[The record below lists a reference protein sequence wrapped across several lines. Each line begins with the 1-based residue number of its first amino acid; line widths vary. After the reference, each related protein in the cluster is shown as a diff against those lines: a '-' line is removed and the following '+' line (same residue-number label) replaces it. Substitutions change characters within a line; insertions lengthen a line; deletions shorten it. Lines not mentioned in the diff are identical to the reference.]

1 MHDEHPMDDQ
11 HAHDQHGREE
21 GERDSMSGQD
31 IVIKP
36 YTAPA
41 GGWGSMRGMVE
52 VLPGER
58 PGIDVLDT
66 LRRQNKPEGF
76 MCVSCAWGKPAKPH
90 IAEFCENGAKATA
103 WELTKHRA
111 TPALFQQ
118 HTVSEMAEWP
128 DYDLEKTGRLTHPM
142 RYDRATDKYVAASWD
157 EAFAAIG
164 AKLKACDPKKVV
176 LYSSGR
182 ASLETSFMYSLFARM
197 WGQQNLPDSSNMC
210 HETTSVGLKAAI
222 GSPVATIQMEDYDK
236 CDAIFCFGQNV
247 GTNAPR
253 MLHTLKSC
261 RDRGVEIVTFN
272 PLRERGWE
280 RFADPQSP
288 LDMIAGQET
297 KISTQY
303 HQLHAGGDI
312 AAIVGMCKLV
322 IEADDHA
329 IAHGGTRV
337 VDHHFVEQHTVR
349 FEAFADYCRRAD
361 WDELTHAS
369 GLTRGAI
376 EAAARVYMRAERVIA
391 VYGMGITQ
399 HRYGM
404 DSLFV
409 LTNFLMLRGNI
420 GREGAGP
427 GPVRGHSN
435 VQGQRTVG
443 ITEKT
448 ELAPVE
454 RLKTLFQFDPP
465 TEKGWD
471 TVESCRAIIS
481 GECQGFVQLGG
492 NFLRATPE
500 HAKMKEAWAK
510 LPITVHIATKLNK
523 SQLVPGQESWI
534 LPCLG
539 RSEQDMQAT
548 GRQAV
553 SMEDSFSHI
562 YGSVGKV
569 KPASETLLSEP
580 AIVAGIAKAVLPPNP
595 NVPWDA
601 WVGDYGLVRTAIENC
616 YPDKFANF
624 NERLFEPGGFWKGN
638 PASHRKW
645 ETESGKAEFN
655 VPRALNAS
663 GFADKDGRFRLIT
676 LRSND
681 QFNTTIYGYDD
692 RFRGIRGTRMVVMMN
707 RDDMARLGLKEGDKV
722 ALESDAEDGVD
733 RTVEGLRVVEYN
745 IPAGNLG
752 GYYPELNY
760 LIPLEHHALE
770 SHVPAGKSVPVR
782 VRA

>member
-1 MHDEHPMDDQ
+1 MRDEQ
-11 HAHDQHGREE
+11 TGEE
-21 GERDSMSGQD
+21 

-52 VLPGER
+52 VVPHEGPGLAT
-58 PGIDVLDT
+58 LDT

-90 IAEFCENGAKATA
+90 LAEFCENGAKATA
-103 WELTKHRA
+103 WELSSHRV
-111 TPALFQQ
+111 TPDFFQR
-118 HTVSEMAEWP
+118 HTVSELDGWM
-128 DYDLEKTGRLTHPM
+128 DHDLEQAGRLTHPM

-157 EAFAAIG
+157 EAFQTIG
-164 AKLKACDPKKVV
+164 TKLKACDPTKVV
-176 LYSSGR
+176 LYASGR
-182 ASLETSFMYSLFARM
+182 ASLETSFMWGLMARM

-210 HETTSVGLKAAI
+210 HETTSVGLKNAI
-222 GSPVATIQMEDYDK
+222 GSPVATIQLEDYDK

-247 GTNAPR
+247 GTNSPR
-253 MLHTLKSC
+253 MLHTLKDC

-288 LDMIAGQET
+288 KDMLAGGET
-297 KISTQY
+297 QISTQY
-303 HQLHAGGDI
+303 HQVKAGGDI
-312 AAIVGMCKLV
+312 SALLGICKLV
-322 IEADDHA
+322 IEADDRA
-329 IAHGGTRV
+329 IAEGGERV
-337 VDHHFVEQHTVR
+337 VDHHFVAQHTVR
-349 FEAFADYCRRAD
+349 FEAFATFCRNAS
-361 WDELTHAS
+361 WDDIVHES
-369 GLTRGAI
+369 GLSRHAI
-376 EAAARVYMRAERVIA
+376 EAAARVYMKAEKVIA

-404 DSLFV
+404 DSLYMLV
-409 LTNFLMLRGNI
+409 NFLLLRGNI

-454 RLKTLFQFDPP
+454 RLKALFEFDPP

-510 LPITVHIATKLNK
+510 LPISVHIATKLNK
-523 SQLVPGQESWI
+523 SHLSPGEETWI

-539 RSEQDMQAT
+539 RSERDVQAT
-548 GRQAV
+548 GEQTV
-553 SMEDSFSHI
+553 TMEDSFSHI
-562 YGSVGKV
+562 YGSIGKV
-569 KPASETLLSEP
+569 KPAADTLLSEP
-580 AIVAGIAKAVLPPNP
+580 AIVAGLAKVLLEPNP

-601 WVGDYGLVRTAIENC
+601 WVGDYGLVRSAIENT

-624 NERLFEPGGFWKGN
+624 NERMHEPGGFWKGN
-638 PASHRKW
+638 PASHREW

-655 VPRALNAS
+655 VPRALNSS
-663 GFADKDGRFRLIT
+663 GFAEKEGRFRLVT

-707 RDDMARLGLKEGDKV
+707 AVDIAALGLKDGDKV
-722 ALESDAEDGVD
+722 ALESDAEDGVE
-733 RTVEGLRVVEYN
+733 RVVEGLRVVAYN
-745 IPAGNLG
+745 IPAGSIG

-782 VRA
+782 IRA

>member
-1 MHDEHPMDDQ
+1 MRDEQ
-11 HAHDQHGREE
+11 TGEE
-21 GERDSMSGQD
+21 

-41 GGWGSMRGMVE
+41 GGWGSMRGMAE
-52 VLPGER
+52 VVPHEGPGLAT
-58 PGIDVLDT
+58 LDT

-90 IAEFCENGAKATA
+90 LAEFCENGAKATA
-103 WELTKHRA
+103 WELSSHRV
-111 TPALFQQ
+111 TPDFFQR
-118 HTVSEMAEWP
+118 HTVSELDGWM
-128 DYDLEKTGRLTHPM
+128 DHDLEQAGRLTHPM

-157 EAFAAIG
+157 EAFQTIG
-164 AKLKACDPKKVV
+164 SKLKACDPTKVV
-176 LYSSGR
+176 LYASGR
-182 ASLETSFMYSLFARM
+182 ASLETSFMWGLMARM

-210 HETTSVGLKAAI
+210 HETTSVGLKNAI
-222 GSPVATIQMEDYDK
+222 GSPVATIQLEDYDK

-247 GTNAPR
+247 GTNSPR
-253 MLHTLKSC
+253 MLHTLKDC

-288 LDMIAGQET
+288 KDMLAGGET
-297 KISTQY
+297 QISTQY
-303 HQLHAGGDI
+303 HQVKAGGDI
-312 AAIVGMCKLV
+312 SALLGICKLV
-322 IEADDHA
+322 IEADDRA
-329 IAHGGTRV
+329 IAEGGERV
-337 VDHHFVEQHTVR
+337 VDHHFVVQHTVR
-349 FEAFADYCRRAD
+349 FEEFATFCRNAS
-361 WDELTHAS
+361 WDDIVHES
-369 GLTRGAI
+369 GLSRHAI
-376 EAAARVYMRAERVIA
+376 EAAARVYMKAEKVIA

-404 DSLFV
+404 DSLYMLV
-409 LTNFLMLRGNI
+409 NFLLLRGNI

-454 RLKTLFQFDPP
+454 RLKALFEFDPP

-510 LPITVHIATKLNK
+510 LPISVHIATKLNK
-523 SQLVPGQESWI
+523 SHLSPGEETWI

-539 RSEQDMQAT
+539 RSERDVQAT
-548 GRQAV
+548 GEQTV
-553 SMEDSFSHI
+553 TMEDSFSRI
-562 YGSVGKV
+562 YGSIGKV
-569 KPASETLLSEP
+569 KPAADTLLSEP
-580 AIVAGIAKAVLPPNP
+580 AIVAGLAKVMLEPNP

-601 WVGDYGLVRTAIENC
+601 WVGDYGLVRTAIENT

-624 NERLFEPGGFWKGN
+624 NERMHEPGGFWKGN
-638 PASHRKW
+638 PAAHREW

-655 VPRALNAS
+655 VPRALNSS
-663 GFADKDGRFRLIT
+663 GFAEKEGRFRLVT

-707 RDDMARLGLKEGDKV
+707 AADIAALGLKDGDKV
-722 ALESDAEDGVD
+722 ALESDAEDGVE
-733 RTVEGLRVVEYN
+733 RVVEGLRVVAYN
-745 IPAGNLG
+745 IPAGSIG

-782 VRA
+782 IRT

>member
-1 MHDEHPMDDQ
+1 MRDEQ
-11 HAHDQHGREE
+11 TGEE
-21 GERDSMSGQD
+21 
-31 IVIKP
+31 IVIKD
-36 YTAPA
+36 YTGPA
-41 GGWGSMRGMVE
+41 GGWGSMKGMAQ
-52 VLPGER
+52 VLPGEE
-58 PGIDVLDT
+58 PGVGMLDT

-90 IAEFCENGAKATA
+90 TAEFCENGAKATA
-103 WELTKHRA
+103 WELTGHRV
-111 TPALFQQ
+111 TPAFFERY
-118 HTVSEMAEWP
+118 TVSELDGWM
-128 DYDLEKTGRLTHPM
+128 DHDLEQAGRLTHPM
-142 RYDRATDKYVAASWD
+142 RYDAATDKYVAASWA
-157 EAFAAIG
+157 EAFEAIG
-164 AKLKACDPKKVV
+164 AKLKTCDPTKVV

-182 ASLETSFMYSLFARM
+182 ASLETSFMYSLMARM

-210 HETTSVGLKAAI
+210 HETTSVGLKNAT

-236 CDAIFCFGQNV
+236 CDAIFAFGQNV
-247 GTNAPR
+247 GTNSPR

-288 LDMIAGQET
+288 MDMVARTET
-297 KISTQY
+297 QISTQY
-303 HQLHAGGDI
+303 HQVKAGGDI
-312 AAIVGMCKLV
+312 SALLGICKLM
-322 IEADDHA
+322 IEADDRA
-329 IAHGGTRV
+329 QAEGTARV
-337 VDHHFVEQHTVR
+337 LDYHFIEQHTVR
-349 FEAFADYCRRAD
+349 FDEFAGFCRAAN
-361 WDELTHAS
+361 WDEIVHES
-369 GLTRGAI
+369 GLSRQAI
-376 EAAARVYMRAERVIA
+376 EAAARVYMKAERVIA

-404 DSLFV
+404 DSLYMLV
-409 LTNFLMLRGNI
+409 NFLLMRGNI

-454 RLKTLFQFDPP
+454 RLKALFQFDPP

-471 TVESCRAIIS
+471 TIDSCRAIIS

-492 NFLRATPE
+492 NFLRAAPE
-500 HAKMKEAWAK
+500 HGKMKEAWAK
-510 LPITVHIATKLNK
+510 LPITVHISTKLNK
-523 SQLVPGQESWI
+523 SHLTPGEESWI

-539 RSEQDMQAT
+539 RSEHDHQAT
-548 GRQAV
+548 GDQAV

-569 KPASETLLSEP
+569 KPAADTLLSEP
-580 AIVAGIAKAVLPPNP
+580 AIVAGIAKALLPPNV
-595 NVPWDA
+595 NVPWDE
-601 WVGDYGLVRTAIENC
+601 WVDDYSLVRHAIENC
-616 YPDKFANF
+616 YPDKFANY

-638 PASHRKW
+638 PAAHREW
-645 ETESGKAEFN
+645 ETASGKAEFN
-655 VPRALNAS
+655 VPRALNSS
-663 GFADKDGRFRLIT
+663 GFAEKEGRFRLVT

-707 RDDMARLGLKEGDKV
+707 RGDMLKLGLSDGDKV
-722 ALESDAEDGVD
+722 ALESDAEDGVE
-733 RTVEGLRVVEYN
+733 RVVEGLRIVEYN
-745 IPAGNLG
+745 IPSGSIG
-752 GYYPELNY
+752 GYYPELNC
-760 LIPLEHHALE
+760 LISVEHHALE

-782 VRA
+782 VRV

>member
-1 MHDEHPMDDQ
+1 MRDDET
-11 HAHDQHGREE
+11 GEE
-21 GERDSMSGQD
+21 IIIRDYKG
-31 IVIKP
+31 
-36 YTAPA
+36 PA
-41 GGWGSMRGMVE
+41 GGWGSMKGMAR
-52 VLPGER
+52 VLPAEH
-58 PGIDVLDT
+58 PGPEMLDT
-66 LRRQNKPEGF
+66 LRRQNKPHGF

-90 IAEFCENGAKATA
+90 AAEFCENGAKATA
-103 WELTKHRA
+103 WEMSSARV
-111 TPALFQQ
+111 TPDFFQRY
-118 HTVSEMAEWP
+118 TVTELEGWQ
-128 DYDLEKTGRLTHPM
+128 DHDLEQAGRLTHPM

-164 AKLKACDPKKVV
+164 AKLKSCDPKKVV
-176 LYSSGR
+176 LYASGR
-182 ASLETSFMYSLFARM
+182 ASLETSFMYALFARM

-210 HETTSVGLKAAI
+210 HETTSVGLKNAI
-222 GSPVATIQMEDYDK
+222 GSPVATIQLEDYEK

-247 GTNAPR
+247 GVNSPR
-253 MLHTLKSC
+253 MLHTLKDC

-280 RFADPQSP
+280 AFADPQNP
-288 LDMIAGQET
+288 LQMAKVQKPTI
-297 KISTQY
+297 ISTQY
-303 HQLHAGGDI
+303 HQVKAGGDI
-312 AAIVGMCKLV
+312 AALLGMCKLV
-322 IEADDHA
+322 LEADERA
-329 IAHGGTRV
+329 RAEGGERV
-337 VDHHFVEQHTVR
+337 VDQHFIEQHTVR
-349 FEAFADYCRRAD
+349 FEEFAAFCRKAE
-361 WDELTHAS
+361 WDDIVRES
-369 GLTRGAI
+369 GLTRDAI
-376 EAAARVYMRAERVIA
+376 EAAARVYMRAKAVIV

-404 DSLFV
+404 DSLYMLV
-409 LTNFLMLRGNI
+409 NFLMLRGNI

-454 RLKTLFQFDPP
+454 RLKALFQFDPP

-471 TVESCRAIIS
+471 TVESCRQIIA
-481 GECQGFVQLGG
+481 GTCQGFVQLGG

-500 HAKMKEAWAK
+500 HAKMQAAWRK
-510 LPITVHIATKLNK
+510 LPITVHVATKLNK
-523 SQLVPGQESWI
+523 SHLYPGEESWI

-539 RSEQDMQAT
+539 RSERDEQAS
-548 GRQAV
+548 GPQAV

-562 YGSVGKV
+562 YGSVGKGT
-569 KPASETLLSEP
+569 PASDVLLSEP
-580 AIVAGIAKAVLPPNP
+580 AIVAGVAKAVLPPNP

-601 WVGDYGLVRTAIENC
+601 WVGDYSLVRKAIEDC

-655 VPRALNAS
+655 VPRALNAA
-663 GFADKDGRFRLIT
+663 GFADAEGRFRLIT

-707 RDDMARLGLKEGDKV
+707 RADMARLGVAAGDKV
-722 ALESDAEDGVD
+722 ALESDAEDGEERV
-733 RTVEGLRVVEYN
+733 VEGLRVVEYN
-745 IPAGNLG
+745 IPEGCLG

-760 LIPLEHHALE
+760 LIPLEHHALD

>member
-1 MHDEHPMDDQ
+1 MRDEQ
-11 HAHDQHGREE
+11 TGEE
-21 GERDSMSGQD
+21 
-31 IVIKP
+31 IVISE

-41 GGWGSMRGMVE
+41 GGWGSMKGMARV
-52 VLPGER
+52 VPGEH
-58 PGIDVLDT
+58 PGPDMLDT

-90 IAEFCENGAKATA
+90 VAEFCENGAKATA
-103 WELTKHRA
+103 WELSSARV
-111 TPALFQQ
+111 TPAFFERY
-118 HTVSEMAEWP
+118 TVSELAEWL
-128 DYDLEKTGRLTHPM
+128 DRDLEQAGRLTHPM
-142 RYDRATDKYVAASWD
+142 RYDAATDKYVAASWD
-157 EAFAAIG
+157 EAFASIG
-164 AKLKACDPKKVV
+164 ATLKACDPTKVV
-176 LYSSGR
+176 LYASGR
-182 ASLETSFMYSLFARM
+182 ASLETSFMYALFARM

-210 HETTSVGLKAAI
+210 HETTSVALKNAV
-222 GSPVATIQMEDYDK
+222 GSPVATIQMDDYEK

-247 GTNAPR
+247 GTNSPR
-253 MLHTLKSC
+253 MLHTLKDC

-280 RFADPQSP
+280 QFADPQSP
-288 LDMIAGQET
+288 VQMTVGKPTQ
-297 KISTQY
+297 ISTQY
-303 HQLHAGGDI
+303 HQVRAGGDI
-312 AAIVGMCKLV
+312 AAVLGICKLV
-322 IEADDHA
+322 IEADDRA
-329 IAHGGTRV
+329 VAEGGERV
-337 VDHHFVEQHTVR
+337 IDHNFIDQHCVR
-349 FEAFADYCRRAD
+349 FDEFAAFCRNAD
-361 WDELTHAS
+361 WDEIVAES

-376 EAAARVYMRAERVIA
+376 EGAAKVYMRSKAVIL

-404 DSLFV
+404 DSLYMLV
-409 LTNFLMLRGNI
+409 NFLLLRGNI

-454 RLKTLFQFDPP
+454 RLKALFEFEPP

-471 TVESCRAIIS
+471 TVEACRQIIA
-481 GECQGFVQLGG
+481 GTCQGFVQLGG

-500 HAKMKEAWAK
+500 HAAMKAAWSK
-510 LPITVHIATKLNK
+510 LPIGVHIATKLNK
-523 SQLVPGQESWI
+523 SHLYPGKESWI

-539 RSEQDMQAT
+539 RSERDVQAT
-548 GRQAV
+548 GAQSV
-553 SMEDSFSHI
+553 SMEDTFSHI
-562 YGSVGKV
+562 YGSVGKAT
-569 KPASETLLSEP
+569 PAADTLLSEP
-580 AIVAGIAKAVLPPNP
+580 AIVAGIARAVLAPNP

-601 WVGDYGLVRTAIENC
+601 WVGDYALVRDAIENC
-616 YPDKFANF
+616 YPDNFANF
-624 NERLFEPGGFWKGN
+624 NDRLFEPGGFWKGN

-645 ETESGKAEFN
+645 ETESGRAEFN
-655 VPRALNAS
+655 VPRALNAA
-663 GFADKDGRFRLIT
+663 GFADKEGRFRLVT

-707 RDDMARLGLKEGDKV
+707 RADMARIGVAAGDKV
-722 ALESDAEDGVD
+722 ALQSDAEDGVE
-733 RTVEGLRVVEYN
+733 RVVEGLRVVEYD
-745 IPAGNLG
+745 IPEGCLG

-760 LIPLEHHALE
+760 LIPLEHHALD

-782 VRA
+782 VRT

>member
-1 MHDEHPMDDQ
+1 MRDEQ
-11 HAHDQHGREE
+11 TGEE
-21 GERDSMSGQD
+21 

-41 GGWGSMRGMVE
+41 GGWGSMEGMARVVPHE
-52 VLPGER
+52 GPG
-58 PGIDVLDT
+58 LALADT

-90 IAEFCENGAKATA
+90 LAEFCENGAKATA
-103 WELTKHRA
+103 WELSSHRV
-111 TPALFQQ
+111 TPEFFQRY
-118 HTVSEMAEWP
+118 TVSELDGWM
-128 DYDLEKTGRLTHPM
+128 DHDLEQAGRLTTPM
-142 RYDRATDKYVAASWD
+142 RYDRATDKYIAASWD
-157 EAFAAIG
+157 EAFASIG
-164 AKLKACDPKKVV
+164 TSLATCDPTKVC
-176 LYSSGR
+176 LYASGR
-182 ASLETSFMYSLFARM
+182 ASLETSFMWALMARM

-210 HETTSVGLKAAI
+210 HETTSVGMKNAI
-222 GSPVATIQMEDYDK
+222 GSPVATIQLTDYDK

-253 MLHTLKSC
+253 MLHTLKDC

-288 LDMIAGQET
+288 SDMILRTET
-297 KISTQY
+297 QISSQY
-303 HQLHAGGDI
+303 HQVKAGGDI
-312 AAIVGMCKLV
+312 AALLGICKLV
-322 IEADDHA
+322 IEADDRA
-329 IAHGGTRV
+329 QAEGGARV
-337 VDHHFVEQHTVR
+337 LDHHFIAQHTVR
-349 FEAFADYCRRAD
+349 FDEFMTFCRNAD
-361 WDELTHAS
+361 WNELVHES
-369 GLTRGAI
+369 GLSRAAI
-376 EAAARVYMRAERVIA
+376 EAAARVYMKAERVIA

-404 DSLFV
+404 DSLYMI
-409 LTNFLMLRGNI
+409 LNFLMLRGNI

-454 RLKTLFQFDPP
+454 RLKALFEFDPP

-471 TVESCRAIIS
+471 TVETCREIMA
-481 GECQGFVQLGG
+481 GNCQGFVQLGG
-492 NFLRATPE
+492 NFLRAIPDQGR
-500 HAKMKEAWAK
+500 MKEAWAR
-510 LPITVHIATKLNK
+510 LPITVHISTKLNK
-523 SQLVPGQESWI
+523 SHLTPGTESWI

-539 RSEQDMQAT
+539 RSERDLQAT
-548 GRQAV
+548 GEQTV
-553 SMEDSFSHI
+553 TMEDSFSHI
-562 YGSVGKV
+562 YGSIGKV
-569 KPASETLLSEP
+569 KPAADTLLSEP
-580 AIVAGIAKAVLPPNP
+580 AIVAGIAKALLPDNP

-624 NERLFEPGGFWKGN
+624 NERMHEPGGFWKGN
-638 PASHRKW
+638 PASHREW

-655 VPRALNAS
+655 VPRALNSS
-663 GFADKDGRFRLIT
+663 GFAEKEGRLRLVT

-707 RDDMARLGLKEGDKV
+707 ATDIAALGRKDGDV
-722 ALESDAEDGVD
+722 VTVESDAEDGIERVVD
-733 RTVEGLRVVEYN
+733 GLRIVEYN
-745 IPAGNLG
+745 IPAGTIG
-752 GYYPELNY
+752 GYYPELNV

-782 VRA
+782 VRG

>member
-1 MHDEHPMDDQ
+1 MRDKDS
-11 HAHDQHGREE
+11 GEE
-21 GERDSMSGQD
+21 
-31 IVIKP
+31 IIIKP
-36 YTAPA
+36 YTGPA
-41 GGWGSMRGMVE
+41 GGWGSMKGMVQ
-52 VLPGER
+52 VVPGEH
-58 PGIDVLDT
+58 PGPDMLDA

-90 IAEFCENGAKATA
+90 AAEFCENGAKATA
-103 WELTKHRA
+103 WELSSARV
-111 TPALFQQ
+111 TPDFFQRY
-118 HTVSEMAEWP
+118 TVSELEAWP
-128 DYDLEKTGRLTHPM
+128 DHDLEQAGRLTHPM
-142 RYDRATDKYVAASWD
+142 RYDAATDKYVAASWD

-164 AKLKACDPKKVV
+164 TTLKATDPTKVV
-176 LYSSGR
+176 LYASGR
-182 ASLETSFMYSLFARM
+182 ASLETSFMYALFARM

-210 HETTSVGLKAAI
+210 HETTSVGLKNAI
-222 GSPVATIQMEDYDK
+222 GSPVATIQLDDYEK

-247 GTNAPR
+247 GVNSPR
-253 MLHTLKSC
+253 MLHTLKDA

-280 RFADPQSP
+280 AFADPQNP
-288 LDMIAGQET
+288 LQMAKVQKPTI
-297 KISTQY
+297 ISTQY
-303 HQLHAGGDI
+303 HQLKAGGDI
-312 AAIVGMCKLV
+312 AAVLGICKLV
-322 IEADDHA
+322 VEADDRA
-329 IAHGGTRV
+329 VASGAERI
-337 VDHHFVEQHTVR
+337 VDRHFVEQHTVR
-349 FEAFADYCRRAD
+349 YEEFAEFCRKAA
-361 WDELTHAS
+361 WDDIVRES
-369 GLTRGAI
+369 GLTRDSI
-376 EAAARVYMRAERVIA
+376 EAAARVYIKAKAVIV

-404 DSLFV
+404 DSLYMLV
-409 LTNFLMLRGNI
+409 NMLLLRGNI
-420 GREGAGP
+420 GRDGAGP

-465 TEKGWD
+465 TEQGWD
-471 TVESCRAIIS
+471 TVEACRQIIA
-481 GECQGFVQLGG
+481 GTCQGFVQLGG

-500 HAKMKEAWAK
+500 HAAMKAAWAK

-523 SQLVPGQESWI
+523 SHLVPGKESWI

-539 RSEQDMQAT
+539 RSERDMQAT
-548 GRQAV
+548 GAQAV

-562 YGSVGKV
+562 YGSVGKA
-569 KPASETLLSEP
+569 KPASDTLLSEP
-580 AIVAGIAKAVLPPNP
+580 AIVAGIAKAVLPDNP

-601 WVGDYGLVRTAIENC
+601 WVGDYALVRKAIEDC

-655 VPRALNAS
+655 VPRALNAA
-663 GFADKDGRFRLIT
+663 GFADKADRFRLIT

-692 RFRGIRGTRMVVMMN
+692 RFRGIRGTRMVAMMN
-707 RDDMARLGLKEGDKV
+707 REDIARLGLTAGQKIT
-722 ALESDAEDGVD
+722 LESDADDQVD
-733 RTVEGLRVVEYN
+733 RAVEGLMVVEYN
-745 IPAGNLG
+745 IPAGCIG

-782 VRA
+782 IRS

>member
-1 MHDEHPMDDQ
+1 MRDEQ
-11 HAHDQHGREE
+11 TGEE
-21 GERDSMSGQD
+21 

-41 GGWGSMRGMVE
+41 GGWGSMRGMAE
-52 VLPGER
+52 VVPHEGPGLAT
-58 PGIDVLDT
+58 LDT

-90 IAEFCENGAKATA
+90 LAEFCENGAKATA
-103 WELTKHRA
+103 WELSSHRV
-111 TPALFQQ
+111 TPDFFQR
-118 HTVSEMAEWP
+118 HTVSELDGWM
-128 DYDLEKTGRLTHPM
+128 DHDLEQAGRLTHPM

-157 EAFAAIG
+157 EAFQTIG
-164 AKLKACDPKKVV
+164 SKLKACDPTKVV
-176 LYSSGR
+176 LYASGR
-182 ASLETSFMYSLFARM
+182 ASLETSFMWGLMARM

-210 HETTSVGLKAAI
+210 HETTSVGLKNAI
-222 GSPVATIQMEDYDK
+222 GSPVATIQLEDYDK

-247 GTNAPR
+247 GTNSPR
-253 MLHTLKSC
+253 MLHTLKDC

-288 LDMIAGQET
+288 KDMLAGGET
-297 KISTQY
+297 QISTQY
-303 HQLHAGGDI
+303 HQVKAGGDI
-312 AAIVGMCKLV
+312 SALLGICKLV
-322 IEADDHA
+322 IEADDRA
-329 IAHGGTRV
+329 IAEGGERV
-337 VDHHFVEQHTVR
+337 VDHHFVVQHTVR
-349 FEAFADYCRRAD
+349 FEEFATFCRNAS
-361 WDELTHAS
+361 WDDIVHES
-369 GLTRGAI
+369 GLSRHAI
-376 EAAARVYMRAERVIA
+376 EAAARVYMKAEKVIA

-404 DSLFV
+404 DSLYMLV
-409 LTNFLMLRGNI
+409 NFLLLRGNI

-454 RLKTLFQFDPP
+454 RLKALFEFDPP

-510 LPITVHIATKLNK
+510 LPISVHIATKLNK
-523 SQLVPGQESWI
+523 SHLSPGEETWI

-539 RSEQDMQAT
+539 RSERDVQAT
-548 GRQAV
+548 GEQTV
-553 SMEDSFSHI
+553 TMEDSFSRI
-562 YGSVGKV
+562 YGSIGKV
-569 KPASETLLSEP
+569 KPAADTLLSEP
-580 AIVAGIAKAVLPPNP
+580 AIVAGLAKVMLEPNP

-601 WVGDYGLVRTAIENC
+601 WVGDYGLVRTAIENT

-624 NERLFEPGGFWKGN
+624 NERMHEPGGFWKGN
-638 PASHRKW
+638 PAAHREW

-655 VPRALNAS
+655 VPRALNSS
-663 GFADKDGRFRLIT
+663 GFAEKEGRFRLVT

-707 RDDMARLGLKEGDKV
+707 AADIAALGLKDGDKV
-722 ALESDAEDGVD
+722 ALESDAEDDVE
-733 RTVEGLRVVEYN
+733 RVVEGLRVVAYN
-745 IPAGNLG
+745 IPAGSIG

-782 VRA
+782 IRT

>member
-1 MHDEHPMDDQ
+1 MRDKDS
-11 HAHDQHGREE
+11 GEE
-21 GERDSMSGQD
+21 

-41 GGWGSMRGMVE
+41 GGWGSMKGMAS
-52 VLPGER
+52 VLPKE
-58 PGIDVLDT
+58 GIDPKTLDA
-66 LRRQNKPEGF
+66 LRRQNKPEGV

-103 WELTKHRA
+103 WELTSLRV
-111 TPALFQQ
+111 TPDFFQQ
-118 HTVSEMAEWP
+118 HTVSELAGWQ
-128 DYDLEKTGRLTHPM
+128 DYDLEQAGRLTHPM
-142 RYDRATDKYVAASWD
+142 RYDAATDKYVAAGWE
-157 EAFAAIG
+157 EAFEAIG
-164 AKLKACDPKKVV
+164 AKLKSCDPKKVI

-182 ASLETSFMYSLFARM
+182 ASLETSFMYALFARM

-210 HETTSVGLKAAI
+210 HETTSVAMKNAI
-222 GSPVATIQMEDYDK
+222 GSPVATIQLEDYDK
-236 CDAIFCFGQNV
+236 CDAIFAFGQNV

-261 RDRGVEIVTFN
+261 RDRGVEVVTFN

-280 RFADPQSP
+280 RFADPQNP
-288 LDMIAGQET
+288 VQMAGGTPTQ
-297 KISTQY
+297 ISTQY
-303 HQLHAGGDI
+303 HQVKAGGDI
-312 AAIVGMCKLV
+312 AAILGMCKVV
-322 IEADDHA
+322 IEADDRA
-329 IAHGGTRV
+329 IAEGGPRV
-337 VDHHFVEQHTVR
+337 LDHHFIDQHCVR
-349 FEAFADYCRRAD
+349 FDEFATFARNAR
-361 WDELTHAS
+361 WDELTHES
-369 GLTRGAI
+369 GLSQAAI
-376 EAAARVYMRAERVIA
+376 EAAARVYMKAERVIA

-404 DSLFV
+404 DSLYMIIN
-409 LTNFLMLRGNI
+409 LLLLRGNV

-454 RLKTLFQFDPP
+454 RLKELFEFEPP

-481 GECQGFVQLGG
+481 GEAQGFVQLGG

-500 HAKMKEAWAK
+500 HAAMKKAWAE
-510 LPITVHIATKLNK
+510 LPITVHISTKLNR
-523 SQLVPGQESWI
+523 SHLVPGKESWI

-539 RSEQDMQAT
+539 RMEQDMQAG

-562 YGSVGKV
+562 YGSVGKAS
-569 KPASETLLSEP
+569 PAADTLLSEP
-580 AIVAGIAKAVLPPNP
+580 AIVAGIAKAVLPANP
-595 NVPWDA
+595 NVPWDE
-601 WVGDYGLVRTAIENC
+601 WVGDYGLVRHAIENC
-616 YPDKFANF
+616 YPDKFPNY
-624 NERLFEPGGFWKGN
+624 NEQLFVPGGFWKGN
-638 PASHRKW
+638 PAAHRKW
-645 ETESGKAEFN
+645 ETQSGKAEFN
-655 VPRALNAS
+655 VPRALNSS
-663 GFADKDGRFRLIT
+663 GFAEKEGRFRLVT

-692 RFRGIRGTRMVVMMN
+692 RFRGIKGTRMVVMMN
-707 RDDMARLGLKEGDKV
+707 RTDMIRLGVSDGDMV
-722 ALESDAEDGVD
+722 ALESDAEDGVE
-733 RTVEGLRVVEYN
+733 RVVEDLRIVEYN
-745 IPAGNLG
+745 IPAGTIG

-782 VRA
+782 VRV

>member
-1 MHDEHPMDDQ
+1 MSDDK
-11 HAHDQHGREE
+11 DV
-21 GERDSMSGQD
+21 
-31 IVIKP
+31 VIKE

-41 GGWGSMRGMVE
+41 GGWGSMKGMSKI
-52 VLPGER
+52 LPKE
-58 PGIDVLDT
+58 GISPDLLDA
-66 LRRQNKPEGF
+66 LRRQNKPEGV

-103 WELTKHRA
+103 WELTSLRV
-111 TPALFQQ
+111 TPDFFQK
-118 HTVSEMAEWP
+118 HTVTELESWP
-128 DYDLEKTGRLTHPM
+128 DYDLEQAGRLTHPM
-142 RYDRATDKYVAASWD
+142 KYDAATDKYVAVGWQ
-157 EAFAAIG
+157 EAFDAIG
-164 AKLKACDPKKVV
+164 TTLKASDPTKVV
-176 LYSSGR
+176 LYASGR
-182 ASLETSFMYSLFARM
+182 ASLETSFMYGLFARM

-210 HETTSVGLKAAI
+210 HETTSVGMKNAI
-222 GSPVATIQMEDYDK
+222 GSPVATIQLDDYDK
-236 CDAIFCFGQNV
+236 CDAIFVFGQNV

-253 MLHTLKSC
+253 MLHTLKDC
-261 RDRGVEIVTFN
+261 VDRGVDIVTFN

-280 RFADPQSP
+280 RFADPQNP
-288 LDMIAGQET
+288 IQMAGGKPTQ
-297 KISTQY
+297 ISGQY
-303 HQLHAGGDI
+303 HQVKAGGDI
-312 AAIVGMCKLV
+312 AAVLGMCKYV
-322 IEADDHA
+322 IEADDRA
-329 IAHGGTRV
+329 IASGEARV
-337 VDHHFVEQHTVR
+337 LDHHFIEQHTVR
-349 FEAFADYCRRAD
+349 FDQFATFCRNAR
-361 WDELTHAS
+361 WDEIVHES
-369 GLTRGAI
+369 GLSRNAI
-376 EAAARVYMRAERVIA
+376 EGAARVYMKAERVIA

-404 DSLFV
+404 DSLYM
-409 LTNFLMLRGNI
+409 LINFLLLRGNI

-454 RLKTLFQFDPP
+454 RLKELFQFEPP

-471 TVESCRAIIS
+471 TVEACREIIA
-481 GECQGFVQLGG
+481 GTAQGFVQLGG

-500 HAKMKEAWAK
+500 HAAMKKAWAN

-523 SQLVPGQESWI
+523 SHLVPGKQSYI

-539 RSEQDMQAT
+539 RMEQDMQAG

-562 YGSVGKV
+562 YGSVGKAT
-569 KPASETLLSEP
+569 PAAETLLSEP
-580 AIVAGIAKAVLPPNP
+580 AIIAGLAKAVLPANP
-595 NVPWDA
+595 NVDWDA
-601 WVGDYGLVRTAIENC
+601 WVGDYGLVRQTIENV

-638 PASHRKW
+638 PASHRQW

-655 VPRALNAS
+655 VPRALNSS
-663 GFADKDGRFRLIT
+663 GFAEKEGRFRLVT

-692 RFRGIRGTRMVVMMN
+692 RFRGISGTRMVVMMN
-707 RDDMARLGLKEGDKV
+707 RADILRLGRNDGDTI
-722 ALESDAEDGVD
+722 ALESDAEDGVE
-733 RTVEGLRVVEYN
+733 RVVEGLRIVEYN
-745 IPAGNLG
+745 IPEGTIA

-782 VRA
+782 VRT

>member
-1 MHDEHPMDDQ
+1 MRDEQ
-11 HAHDQHGREE
+11 TGEE
-21 GERDSMSGQD
+21 
-31 IVIKP
+31 IVISE

-41 GGWGSMRGMVE
+41 GGWGSMKGMARV
-52 VLPGER
+52 VPGEH
-58 PGIDVLDT
+58 PGPDMLDT

-90 IAEFCENGAKATA
+90 VAEFCENGAKATA
-103 WELTKHRA
+103 WELSSARV
-111 TPALFQQ
+111 TPAFFERY
-118 HTVSEMAEWP
+118 TVSELAEWL
-128 DYDLEKTGRLTHPM
+128 DRDLEQAGRLTHPM
-142 RYDRATDKYVAASWD
+142 RYDAATDKYVAASWD
-157 EAFAAIG
+157 EAFASIG
-164 AKLKACDPKKVV
+164 ATLKACDPTKVV
-176 LYSSGR
+176 LYASGR
-182 ASLETSFMYSLFARM
+182 ASLETSFMYALFARM

-210 HETTSVGLKAAI
+210 HETTSVALKNAV
-222 GSPVATIQMEDYDK
+222 GSPVATIQMDDYEK

-247 GTNAPR
+247 GTNSPR
-253 MLHTLKSC
+253 MLHTLKDC

-280 RFADPQSP
+280 QFADPQSP
-288 LDMIAGQET
+288 VQMTVGKPTQ
-297 KISTQY
+297 ISTQY
-303 HQLHAGGDI
+303 HQVRAGGDI
-312 AAIVGMCKLV
+312 AAVLGICKLV
-322 IEADDHA
+322 IEADDRA
-329 IAHGGTRV
+329 VAEGGERV
-337 VDHHFVEQHTVR
+337 IDHHFIDQHCVR
-349 FEAFADYCRRAD
+349 FDEFAAFCRNAD
-361 WDELTHAS
+361 WDEIVAES

-376 EAAARVYMRAERVIA
+376 EGAAKVYMRSKAVIL

-404 DSLFV
+404 DSLYMLV
-409 LTNFLMLRGNI
+409 NFLLLRGNI

-454 RLKTLFQFDPP
+454 RLKALFEFEPP

-471 TVESCRAIIS
+471 TVEACRQIIA
-481 GECQGFVQLGG
+481 GTCQGFVQLGG

-500 HAKMKEAWAK
+500 HAAMKAAWSK
-510 LPITVHIATKLNK
+510 LPIGVHIATKLNK
-523 SQLVPGQESWI
+523 SHLYPGKESWI

-539 RSEQDMQAT
+539 RSERDVQAT
-548 GRQAV
+548 GAQSV
-553 SMEDSFSHI
+553 SMEDTFSHI
-562 YGSVGKV
+562 YGSVGKAT
-569 KPASETLLSEP
+569 PAADTLLSEP
-580 AIVAGIAKAVLPPNP
+580 AIVAGIARAVLAPNP

-601 WVGDYGLVRTAIENC
+601 WVGDYALVRDAIENC

-624 NERLFEPGGFWKGN
+624 NDRLFEPGGFWKGN

-645 ETESGKAEFN
+645 ETESGRAEFN
-655 VPRALNAS
+655 VPRALNAA
-663 GFADKDGRFRLIT
+663 GFADKEGRFRLVT

-707 RDDMARLGLKEGDKV
+707 RADMARIGVAAGDKV
-722 ALESDAEDGVD
+722 ALQSDAEDGVE
-733 RTVEGLRVVEYN
+733 RVVEGLRVVEYD
-745 IPAGNLG
+745 IPEGCLG

-760 LIPLEHHALE
+760 LIPLEHHALD

-782 VRA
+782 IRT

>member
-1 MHDEHPMDDQ
+1 MRDEQ
-11 HAHDQHGREE
+11 TGEE
-21 GERDSMSGQD
+21 

-41 GGWGSMRGMVE
+41 GGWGSMRGMAE
-52 VLPGER
+52 VVPHEGPGLAT
-58 PGIDVLDT
+58 LDT

-90 IAEFCENGAKATA
+90 LAEFCENGAKATA
-103 WELTKHRA
+103 WELSSHRV
-111 TPALFQQ
+111 TPDFFQR
-118 HTVSEMAEWP
+118 HTVSELDGWM
-128 DYDLEKTGRLTHPM
+128 DHDLEQAGRLTHPM

-157 EAFAAIG
+157 EAFQTIG
-164 AKLKACDPKKVV
+164 SKLKACDPTKVV
-176 LYSSGR
+176 LYASGR
-182 ASLETSFMYSLFARM
+182 ASLETSFMWGLMARM

-210 HETTSVGLKAAI
+210 HETTSVGLKNAI
-222 GSPVATIQMEDYDK
+222 GSPVATIQLEDYDK

-247 GTNAPR
+247 GTNSPR
-253 MLHTLKSC
+253 MLHTLKDC

-288 LDMIAGQET
+288 KDMLAGGET
-297 KISTQY
+297 QISTQY
-303 HQLHAGGDI
+303 HQVKAGGDI
-312 AAIVGMCKLV
+312 SALLGICKLV
-322 IEADDHA
+322 IEADDRA
-329 IAHGGTRV
+329 IAEGGERV
-337 VDHHFVEQHTVR
+337 VDHHFVAQHTVR
-349 FEAFADYCRRAD
+349 FEAFATFCRNAS
-361 WDELTHAS
+361 WDDIVHES
-369 GLTRGAI
+369 GLSRHAI
-376 EAAARVYMRAERVIA
+376 EAAARVYMKAEKVIA

-404 DSLFV
+404 DSLYMLV
-409 LTNFLMLRGNI
+409 NFLLLRGNI

-454 RLKTLFQFDPP
+454 RLKALFEFDPP

-510 LPITVHIATKLNK
+510 LPISVHIATKLNK
-523 SQLVPGQESWI
+523 SHLSPGEETWI

-539 RSEQDMQAT
+539 RSERDVQAT
-548 GRQAV
+548 GEQTV
-553 SMEDSFSHI
+553 TMEDSFSHI
-562 YGSVGKV
+562 YGSIGKV
-569 KPASETLLSEP
+569 KPAADTLLSEP
-580 AIVAGIAKAVLPPNP
+580 AIVAGLAKVLLEPNP

-601 WVGDYGLVRTAIENC
+601 WVGDYGLVRTAIENT
-616 YPDKFANF
+616 YPEKFANF
-624 NERLFEPGGFWKGN
+624 NERMHEPGGFWKGN
-638 PASHRKW
+638 PAAHREW

-655 VPRALNAS
+655 VPRALNSS
-663 GFADKDGRFRLIT
+663 GFAEKEGRFRLVT

-707 RDDMARLGLKEGDKV
+707 AADIAALGLKDGDKV
-722 ALESDAEDGVD
+722 ALESDAEDGVE
-733 RTVEGLRVVEYN
+733 RVVEGLRVVAYN
-745 IPAGNLG
+745 IPAGSIG

-782 VRA
+782 IRA